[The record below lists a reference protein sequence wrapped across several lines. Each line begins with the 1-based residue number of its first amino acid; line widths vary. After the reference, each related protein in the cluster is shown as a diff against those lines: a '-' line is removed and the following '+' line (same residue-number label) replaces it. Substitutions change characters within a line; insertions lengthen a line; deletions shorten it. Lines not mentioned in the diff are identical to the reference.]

1 MLRHMIKTEGIRS
14 PFNGLTS
21 TWAREMPGYYLF
33 FYGYEK
39 TRSLLTPKG
48 KTKDDLG
55 EFKK

>member
-1 MLRHMIKTEGIRS
+1 MIKTEGIRS

-21 TWAREMPGYYLF
+21 TWARELPGYYLF

-39 TRSLLTPKG
+39 TRSLLTPPG

-55 EFKK
+55 ANSY